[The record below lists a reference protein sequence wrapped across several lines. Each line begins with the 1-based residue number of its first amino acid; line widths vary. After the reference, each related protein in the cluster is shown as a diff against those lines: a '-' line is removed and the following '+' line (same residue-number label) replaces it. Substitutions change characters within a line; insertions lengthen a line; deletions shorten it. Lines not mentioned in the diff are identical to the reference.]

1 MKTKIA
7 TFLIAAAVMASAE
20 TSQQR
25 LADST
30 AVLREM
36 SHASDKGIPQDLLQK
51 AQCVVVVPGL
61 KKVAFIGGGKYG
73 RGYASCLTKKGWSAP
88 AAVRIEGGSFG
99 LQLGGSS
106 TDVIMLVLNEGG
118 MQKLLSD
125 KFTLGGEAAAAAG
138 PVGRNTSADTD
149 VLMKAEIL
157 SWSRSRGVFAG
168 LSLEGATLRQDE
180 DENAQLYGKPLTN
193 KEILTGM
200 VKRPATASTFLAQL
214 QRFSGKG
221 VPPAAVPAKSQ
232 QRITAQDAA
241 NTANNQADQMAGA
254 PTADQQGNGKS
265 DLQLTASIRRRIVAD
280 VSLSTNAHNVKIVV
294 QNGVATL
301 KGPVRTQ
308 DEKEAIEAE
317 SRCGGWPGSRCRSD
331 GNSATVIDG
340 RRQRHQPG
348 QVGRP
353 WRLVFINCSFT
364 NRRRRRPPG
373 QPLQTSCATDVR
385 TTNQQSHFEAR
396 CTSRRIT

>member
-1 MKTKIA
+1 MKAKIA
-7 TFLIAAAVMASAE
+7 TFLIAAAVLVSAE
-20 TSQQR
+20 SYQER

-36 SHASDKGIPQDLLQK
+36 SQASDKGIPQDLLHK

-73 RGYASCLTKKGWSAP
+73 RGYASCLTKQGWSAP

-106 TDVIMLVLNEGG
+106 TDVIMLVLNAGG

-168 LSLEGATLRQDE
+168 MSLEGATLRQDH
-180 DENAQLYGKPLTN
+180 DENAELYGKPLTN
-193 KEILTGM
+193 KQILTGM
-200 VKRPATASTFLAQL
+200 VKRPATAGTFLAQL

-221 VPPAAVPAKSQ
+221 VPPAVVPAKSQ
-232 QRITAQDAA
+232 QRITPENDQSKASPVPAQNDSSSPASNA
-241 NTANNQADQMAGA
+241 DNTANNQPDRAASA
-254 PTADQQGNGKS
+254 PTADQQGNGRS
-265 DLQLTASIRRRIVAD
+265 DLQLTASIRRSIVAD
-280 VSLSTNAHNVKIVV
+280 GSLSTYAHKVKIVV

-301 KGPVRTQ
+301 KGPVRTP
-308 DEKEAIEAE
+308 DEKVATEAKA
-317 SRCGGWPGSRCRSD
+317 
-331 GNSATVIDG
+331 AAVV
-340 RRQRHQPG
+340 G
-348 QVGRP
+348 QDNVVDQMEVAP
-353 WRLVFINCSFT
+353 
-364 NRRRRRPPG
+364 
-373 QPLQTSCATDVR
+373 Q
-385 TTNQQSHFEAR
+385 
-396 CTSRRIT
+396 

>member
-1 MKTKIA
+1 MKTKIV

-20 TSQQR
+20 NYEQR
-25 LADST
+25 LSDST
-30 AVLREM
+30 TVLHEM
-36 SHASDKGIPQDLLQK
+36 SQASDKGIPQDLLQK
-51 AQCVVVVPGL
+51 ARCVIVVPGL

-73 RGYASCLTKKGWSAP
+73 RGYASCMTRKGWSPP

-106 TDVIMLVLNEGG
+106 TDVIMLVLNDGG

-180 DENAQLYGKPLTN
+180 DENAKLYGKPLTN

-200 VKRPATASTFLAQL
+200 VKRPATAGTFLAQL

-221 VPPAAVPAKSQ
+221 VPPAVVPAKSQ
-232 QRITAQDAA
+232 QRIAAQDAA
-241 NTANNQADQMAGA
+241 NTANNQPDQMAAA

-265 DLQLTASIRRRIVAD
+265 DLQLTASIRRSIVAD
-280 VSLSTNAHNVKIVV
+280 GSLSTDAHNVKIVV

-308 DEKEAIEAE
+308 DEKAAIEAK
-317 SRCGGWPGSRCRSD
+317 
-331 GNSATVIDG
+331 AAAVV
-340 RRQRHQPG
+340 G
-348 QVGRP
+348 QDHVVDQMEIAP
-353 WRLVFINCSFT
+353 
-364 NRRRRRPPG
+364 
-373 QPLQTSCATDVR
+373 Q
-385 TTNQQSHFEAR
+385 
-396 CTSRRIT
+396 

>member
-1 MKTKIA
+1 MRLNMKTKIA

-36 SHASDKGIPQDLLQK
+36 SQASDKGIPQDLLHK

-73 RGYASCLTKKGWSAP
+73 RGYASCLTKQGWSAP
-88 AAVRIEGGSFG
+88 AAIRIEGGSFG

-106 TDVIMLVLNEGG
+106 TDVIMLVLNQGG
-118 MQKLLSD
+118 MKKLMSD
-125 KFTLGGEAAAAAG
+125 KVTLGGEAAAAAG
-138 PVGRNTSADTD
+138 PVGRSTSANTD

-168 LSLEGATLRQDE
+168 ISLEGATLRQDE
-180 DENAQLYGKPLTN
+180 DENAKLYGKPLTN

-200 VKRPATASTFLAQL
+200 VKRPATAGAFLAQL

-221 VPPAAVPAKSQ
+221 VPPAVVPAKSHQ
-232 QRITAQDAA
+232 QTTPQNGRTQTTASSSRAPSVD
-241 NTANNQADQMAGA
+241 NPANNQPDQAA
-254 PTADQQGNGKS
+254 SATAADQQGNGKT
-265 DLQLTASIRRRIVAD
+265 DVQLTASIRRSIVSD
-280 VSLSTNAHNVKIVV
+280 GSLSSYAHNVKIVV

-308 DEKEAIEAE
+308 EEKAEIEAK
-317 SRCGGWPGSRCRSD
+317 
-331 GNSATVIDG
+331 AAAVV
-340 RRQRHQPG
+340 G
-348 QVGRP
+348 QDHVVDQMEIAP
-353 WRLVFINCSFT
+353 
-364 NRRRRRPPG
+364 
-373 QPLQTSCATDVR
+373 Q
-385 TTNQQSHFEAR
+385 
-396 CTSRRIT
+396 

>member
-1 MKTKIA
+1 MRLNMKTKIA
-7 TFLIAAAVMASAE
+7 TFLVAAALMASAE

-36 SHASDKGIPQDLLQK
+36 SHASDKGIPQDLLRK

-73 RGYASCLTKKGWSAP
+73 RGYASCLAKKGWSAP

-106 TDVIMLVLNEGG
+106 TDVIMLVLNDGG

-180 DENAQLYGKPLTN
+180 DENAKLYRKPLTN

-200 VKRPATASTFLAQL
+200 VKRPATAGTFLAQL

-221 VPPAAVPAKSQ
+221 VPPAVVPAKSQ
-232 QRITAQDAA
+232 QRIAAQDTA
-241 NTANNQADQMAGA
+241 NTANNQPDQMAAA

-265 DLQLTASIRRRIVAD
+265 DLQLTASIRRSIVAD
-280 VSLSTNAHNVKIVV
+280 GSLSTNAHNVKIVV
-294 QNGVATL
+294 RNGVATL

-308 DEKEAIEAE
+308 DEKAAIEAK
-317 SRCGGWPGSRCRSD
+317 
-331 GNSATVIDG
+331 AAAVV
-340 RRQRHQPG
+340 G
-348 QVGRP
+348 QDHVVDQMEIAP
-353 WRLVFINCSFT
+353 
-364 NRRRRRPPG
+364 
-373 QPLQTSCATDVR
+373 Q
-385 TTNQQSHFEAR
+385 
-396 CTSRRIT
+396 

>member
-1 MKTKIA
+1 MKMKIV

-20 TSQQR
+20 TYQER

-36 SHASDKGIPQDLLQK
+36 SHASDQGIPQDLLEK

-73 RGYASCLTKKGWSAP
+73 RGYASCLTRKGWSPP
-88 AAVRIEGGSFG
+88 AAVRVEGGSFG

-118 MQKLLSD
+118 MKKLMSD

-138 PVGRNTSADTD
+138 PVGRNTSANTD

-157 SWSRSRGVFAG
+157 SWSRSRGIFAG
-168 LSLEGATLRQDE
+168 LSLEGATLRQDQ
-180 DENAQLYGKPLTN
+180 DENAKLYGKPLTN
-193 KEILTGM
+193 EEILTGT
-200 VKRPATASTFLAQL
+200 VKRPVTAGTFLAQL

-221 VPPAAVPAKSQ
+221 VPPVVPAKIQ
-232 QRITAQDAA
+232 QRITPQDDQTKVPPVSPRNDSISPASNA
-241 NTANNQADQMAGA
+241 DNTANNQADQAA
-254 PTADQQGNGKS
+254 SEPTADQQGNGKT
-265 DLQLTASIRRRIVAD
+265 DLQLTASIRRSIVAD
-280 VSLSTNAHNVKIVV
+280 GSLSTYAHNVKIVV

-308 DEKEAIEAE
+308 DEKATIEAK
-317 SRCGGWPGSRCRSD
+317 
-331 GNSATVIDG
+331 AAAVV
-340 RRQRHQPG
+340 G
-348 QVGRP
+348 QDHVVDQMEIAP
-353 WRLVFINCSFT
+353 
-364 NRRRRRPPG
+364 
-373 QPLQTSCATDVR
+373 Q
-385 TTNQQSHFEAR
+385 
-396 CTSRRIT
+396 

>member
-1 MKTKIA
+1 MKTKIV
-7 TFLIAAAVMASAE
+7 TFLIAAALMASAE

-106 TDVIMLVLNEGG
+106 TDVIMLVLNDGG

-180 DENAQLYGKPLTN
+180 DENAKLYGKPLTN

-200 VKRPATASTFLAQL
+200 VKRPATAGTFLAQL

-221 VPPAAVPAKSQ
+221 VPPAVVPAKSQ
-232 QRITAQDAA
+232 QRIAAQDAA
-241 NTANNQADQMAGA
+241 NTANNQPDQMAAA

-265 DLQLTASIRRRIVAD
+265 DLQLTASIRRSIVAD
-280 VSLSTNAHNVKIVV
+280 GSLSTDAHNVKIVV
-294 QNGVATL
+294 QNGIATL

-308 DEKEAIEAE
+308 DEKAAIEAK
-317 SRCGGWPGSRCRSD
+317 
-331 GNSATVIDG
+331 AAAVV
-340 RRQRHQPG
+340 G
-348 QVGRP
+348 QDHVVDQMEIAP
-353 WRLVFINCSFT
+353 
-364 NRRRRRPPG
+364 
-373 QPLQTSCATDVR
+373 Q
-385 TTNQQSHFEAR
+385 
-396 CTSRRIT
+396 

>member
-1 MKTKIA
+1 MKTKIV
-7 TFLIAAAVMASAE
+7 TFLIAAALMASAE

-106 TDVIMLVLNEGG
+106 TDVIMLVLNDGG

-180 DENAQLYGKPLTN
+180 DENAKLYGKPLTN

-200 VKRPATASTFLAQL
+200 VKRPATAGTFLAQL

-221 VPPAAVPAKSQ
+221 VPPAVVPAKSHHNVLADAQRRRLTIQRTISQIRWQ
-232 QRITAQDAA
+232 QRHHSRPARQWQERSSADRKHSTQHCRRWLPFNLRSQRQDRCAEWGRYAQGTGAH
-241 NTANNQADQMAGA
+241 AG
-254 PTADQQGNGKS
+254 
-265 DLQLTASIRRRIVAD
+265 
-280 VSLSTNAHNVKIVV
+280 
-294 QNGVATL
+294 
-301 KGPVRTQ
+301 
-308 DEKEAIEAE
+308 
-317 SRCGGWPGSRCRSD
+317 
-331 GNSATVIDG
+331 
-340 RRQRHQPG
+340 
-348 QVGRP
+348 
-353 WRLVFINCSFT
+353 
-364 NRRRRRPPG
+364 
-373 QPLQTSCATDVR
+373 
-385 TTNQQSHFEAR
+385 
-396 CTSRRIT
+396 